1 MIPRVHILQKPGGR
15 EGRIRRNY
23 QQTLQ
28 MPSLMAPGC
37 SRLRKNIV
45 KSPNNWGKYKKDMRW
60 VTTKSED
67 SREGGRRGWGVAP
80 IWYWEPRRSREIEL
94 HCSWFAGI
102 TPFPIGQNPLFFST
116 KVRVRYR
123 VSLKKG
129 TFVIFCLISVLEVGF
144 YFFTCVSESEFQTR
158 FI

>member
-37 SRLRKNIV
+37 SRLSKNIV
-45 KSPNNWGKYKKDMRW
+45 QSPNNWGKYKKDMRW
-60 VTTKSED
+60 VTTESED

-102 TPFPIGQNPLFFST
+102 TPSQSDKTHFSFPQKSRATESDRSLFSQLFTTSSQNFADDTP
-116 KVRVRYR
+116 KVK
-123 VSLKKG
+123 LACQAM
-129 TFVIFCLISVLEVGF
+129 F
-144 YFFTCVSESEFQTR
+144 
-158 FI
+158 